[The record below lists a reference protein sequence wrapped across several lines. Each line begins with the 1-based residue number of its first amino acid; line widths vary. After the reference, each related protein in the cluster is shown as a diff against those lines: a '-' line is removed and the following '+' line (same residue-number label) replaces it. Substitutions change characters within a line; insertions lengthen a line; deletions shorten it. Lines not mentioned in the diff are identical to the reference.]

1 MIVGERIYLRSV
13 EEADLELLTCW
24 RNNPLVW
31 RNFFTPFLFSMA
43 GQRRWY
49 EDLLN
54 NPAKT
59 MFMVVTPDG
68 HQTIGATGLDHI
80 DHRQRQAEMGPIL
93 VDPQE
98 WGKGYA
104 PDINN
109 AVLHYGFGE
118 LNLQRIYVKSLAWN
132 QPAIRACKRS
142 GLKVEATLRQ
152 AAFVD
157 GQFQDVVLLAI
168 LREEWEAGR
177 SQPT

>member
-1 MIVGERIYLRSV
+1 MTIGDRIYLRCT
-13 EEADLELLTCW
+13 EEADLELLTRW
-24 RNNPLVW
+24 RNDPRVW
-31 RNFFTPFLFSMA
+31 RNFFTPFLFSMT

-49 EDLLN
+49 EDLLK
-54 NPAKT
+54 NPAKA
-59 MFMVVTPDG
+59 MFMVVTLDG
-68 HQTIGATGLDHI
+68 HQTIGAIGLDHI
-80 DHRQRQAEMGPIL
+80 DHRHGQAEMGPVV

-104 PDINN
+104 PEI
-109 AVLHYGFGE
+109 AGAISHYGFGE
-118 LNLQRIYVKSLAWN
+118 LNLQRIYVKILVRN
-132 QPAIRACKRS
+132 QPAIRACKSS
-142 GLKVEATLRQ
+142 GYRVEATLRQ